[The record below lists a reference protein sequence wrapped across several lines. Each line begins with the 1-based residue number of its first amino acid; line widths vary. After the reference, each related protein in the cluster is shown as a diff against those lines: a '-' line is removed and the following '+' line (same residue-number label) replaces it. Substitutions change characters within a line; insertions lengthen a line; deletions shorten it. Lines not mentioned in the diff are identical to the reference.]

1 MFIGKQATTKA
12 DRFEYIIYVRYN
24 LHNFFKKFSLFFSA
38 FSKQNSKE
46 LKNPVLNFTVLI
58 NTNLGLNISTSDFA
72 PGMLLSFSNFIN
84 TNLTSLKK
92 FIKLINWYGTN

>member
-1 MFIGKQATTKA
+1 MYIGKQATLKVE
-12 DRFEYIIYVRYN
+12 RFEYIIYVRYN

-46 LKNPVLNFTVLI
+46 LKNPVLNFIVLI

-72 PGMLLSFSNFIN
+72 PGMLLSFSNFIY

-92 FIKLINWYGTN
+92 FINTINWYGTN

>member
-1 MFIGKQATTKA
+1 MYIGKQATTK
-12 DRFEYIIYVRYN
+12 DRFEYIIYVRYK

-46 LKNPVLNFTVLI
+46 LKNPVLKFPVLL
-58 NTNLGLNISTSDFA
+58 NTNVGLNISTSDFA
-72 PGMLLSFSNFIN
+72 PGMLFSFFNFIY

>member
-1 MFIGKQATTKA
+1 MFIGKQATTK

-46 LKNPVLNFTVLI
+46 LKNPVLNFTALI
-58 NTNLGLNISTSDFA
+58 NTNLGLNISTSHFA
-72 PGMLLSFSNFIN
+72 PGMLFPFFIN

-92 FIKLINWYGTN
+92 FINTINSYGTN